1 MNTLRQALHEYLAM
15 RRSLG
20 FRLKRVTPRLLDFV
34 AFMEQQRA
42 PYITVPMALAW
53 AKQPADAQLATWA
66 QHLSFV
72 RSFARYRRATD
83 PRTEVPP
90 KDLLPYRP
98 KRARPYLYSDR
109 EIRDLLRAAPKL
121 QRRGLQP
128 DTYYCLLGLMSVSG
142 MRVSEV
148 RNLELQD
155 VDLKE
160 EVLTIRGAK
169 FGKDRLVPLHPST
182 CRVLA
187 RYLARRQRMWAK
199 RAGPNYLFVS
209 SRGNRLDDGDIRRT
223 FHALSREIGLRGPTD
238 SHGPRLHDLRHR
250 FASLTLLRFYRAGED
265 PERRLPAL
273 STYLGHVHWSDT
285 YWYLSAL
292 PGLMREAVSRLER
305 QWEEQRP

>member
-20 FRLKRVTPRLLDFV
+20 FRLKRVAPRLLDFV

-53 AKQPADAQLATWA
+53 AKQPADAQPATWA

-160 EVLTIRGAK
+160 RVLTIRGAK

-199 RAGPNYLFVS
+199 QAGSNYLFVS